1 MTHSTKPFSPD
12 NIIEIN
18 RLESALDAA
27 NVGTWEYDLESGEF
41 RLCKRFRSIFNYPFD
56 DITSLENVLNRVH
69 PAHREVA
76 KQEVKKLLDENSDG
90 QFDIEFRIADDVNGS
105 PHWINCKGQAH
116 LNAEG
121 FAYKISGI
129 ALNIT
134 KNVLSRQQILINE
147 ERFRSLIEEAPVATC
162 LFVGREMKIE
172 VANHTMIGYWGKDK
186 SVFGK
191 PLIEAVPELR
201 GQKFPAILDSVFST
215 GEAYTAREALVD
227 LEVNGV
233 LSGYYFDFT
242 YKALRNAQGE
252 VYGVMDTAVDVTDKV
267 LAQKALVASEAKLR
281 SVIATAPAAIGLFVG
296 RDLVVEMPNQ
306 AFIDIVGK
314 GPDIIGKPLRD
325 VMPELENQAYL
336 QILDDVFTSGKM
348 FQSFGSQVDIVQHGV
363 MTHNFYNITY
373 TPLLDSNGEVYAIL
387 DIAIDVTESVLADQR
402 VKESQMQLLALFEQ
416 SPIGIAILNKDDLVF
431 TMANPFYGQMV
442 GRTPEQLIGKTLLE
456 ALPELKG
463 QGFDHLMVET
473 INTGKPY
480 FSKEAPVNII
490 RENGPETIYVNL
502 TYQPQIEKDGIISG
516 ILVVATDVTQQVL
529 SRQKIQEAE
538 ITLRGAVELANLGTW
553 NIDLTTGILDYS
565 PRLREWFGIGADE
578 IITIERGYAAIN
590 KSDHPRVRA
599 AIKHATTPGTNGIY
613 DIEYNVDVNSADRE
627 RILHAQGKT
636 YFNEKGEPVKMSGTV
651 QDVTEQR
658 KVQLALEQLVQERTE
673 ELATTNEEL
682 AAINEEY
689 SATNEE
695 LAKSN
700 ELLIRSN
707 ENLQQFAYIASHD
720 LQEPLRKI
728 QSFGDLL
735 KRRYAAELGAGVD
748 YLERMQGA
756 SRRMSALIEDLLA
769 FSRVSTQKDI
779 TEQVELNHVIRT
791 VLMDLDFAVQE
802 TKAVISVGQLPVI
815 EGDPLQ
821 LGQLYQNLISN
832 ALKFHLPNQVPH
844 IEINAE
850 VVNSADLPNMVK
862 PVRFAPAYHRIDLR
876 DNGIGFDDKY
886 TNRIFQ
892 IFQRLH
898 GKTEYAGTGIG
909 LAICEKVANN
919 HGGAITATSN
929 PGQGAVFSVYFPLQ
943 EF

>member
-1 MTHSTKPFSPD
+1 MTHSTKPFNPD
-12 NIIEIN
+12 NITEIN

-27 NVGTWEYDLESGEF
+27 NVGTWEYDLGSSEF

-69 PAHREVA
+69 PVQRDLA
-76 KQEVKKLLDENSDG
+76 KEEAKKVLGENSDG
-90 QFDIEFRIADDVNGS
+90 EFDIEFRAVDDVNGS
-105 PHWINCKGQAH
+105 PRWINCKGQAH
-116 LNAEG
+116 LNDEG
-121 FAYKISGI
+121 FIYKISGI

-134 KNVLSRQQILINE
+134 KNVLSRQQIFINE
-147 ERFRSLIEEAPVATC
+147 ERFRSLVEEAPVATC
-162 LFVGREMKIE
+162 LFVGRDMKIE
-172 VANHTMIGYWGKDK
+172 VANDTMIGYWGKDK
-186 SVFGK
+186 SVLGK

-201 GQKFPAILDSVFST
+201 GQEFPDILDRVFTT
-215 GEAYTAREALVD
+215 GEAYTATEALVD

-233 LSGYYFDFT
+233 LSSYYFDFT
-242 YKALRNAQGE
+242 YKALRNVRGE
-252 VYGVMDTAVDVTDKV
+252 VYGVMDTAVDVTEKV
-267 LAQKALVASEAKLR
+267 FAQKALQASEAKLK
-281 SVIATAPAAIGLFVG
+281 SVIANAPAAIGLFVG
-296 RDLVVEMPNQ
+296 RDLIVEMPNQ
-306 AFIDIVGK
+306 TFINIVGK
-314 GPDIIGKPLRD
+314 GPDIVGRPLRE

-336 QILDDVFTSGKM
+336 QILDDVFTSGIMYK
-348 FQSFGSQVDIVQHGV
+348 SFGSQVDIVQNGV

-373 TPLLDSNGEVYAIL
+373 TPLFNSEGEVYAIL
-387 DIAIDVTESVLADQR
+387 DIAIDVTESVRADQR

-416 SPIGIAILNKDDLVF
+416 SPVAIAILNKDDMVF
-431 TMANPFYGQMV
+431 MMANPFLAQMV
-442 GRTPEQLIGKTLLE
+442 GRTSDQLIGKTMLE
-456 ALPELKG
+456 ALPELEG
-463 QGFDHLMVET
+463 QGFDQLFWQT
-473 INTGKPY
+473 IKTGKPY
-480 FSKEAPVNII
+480 FSRETPVNIT

-502 TYQPQIEKDGIISG
+502 TYQPQVEKDGNISG

-553 NIDLTTGILDYS
+553 HIDLTTGILDYS

-590 KSDHPRVRA
+590 KSDHPRIKA
-599 AIKHATTPGTNGIY
+599 AITHATTPGTDGIY
-613 DIEYNVDVNSADRE
+613 DIEYNVDVNSAERE

-636 YFNEKGEPVKMSGTV
+636 YFNKNGEPVKISGTV

-700 ELLIRSN
+700 ELLMRSN

-735 KRRYAAELGAGVD
+735 KKRYAAELGAGAD

-769 FSRVSTQKDI
+769 FSRVSTQKNV
-779 TEQVELNHVIRT
+779 TEQVELNQVVKS
-791 VLMDLDFAVQE
+791 VLTDLDFAIQE

-832 ALKFHLPNQVPH
+832 ALKFHLPNQAPH

-850 VVNSADLPNMVK
+850 IVNSADLPNTIK
-862 PVRFAPAYHRIDLR
+862 PARFAPTYHRIDVR

-929 PGQGAVFSVYFPLQ
+929 PGHGAVFSVYFPV
-943 EF
+943 

>member
-1 MTHSTKPFSPD
+1 MTHSTKPFNPD
-12 NIIEIN
+12 NITEIN

-27 NVGTWEYDLESGEF
+27 NVGTWEYDLETSEF

-69 PAHREVA
+69 PVQRELA
-76 KQEVKKLLDENSDG
+76 KEEAKKVLGENSDG
-90 QFDIEFRIADDVNGS
+90 EFDIEFRAVDDVNGS
-105 PHWINCKGQAH
+105 PRWINCKGQAH
-116 LNAEG
+116 LNDEG
-121 FAYKISGI
+121 FIYKISGI

-134 KNVLSRQQILINE
+134 KNVLSRQQIFINE
-147 ERFRSLIEEAPVATC
+147 ERFRSLVEEAPVATC

-172 VANHTMIGYWGKDK
+172 VANDTMIGYWGKDK
-186 SVFGK
+186 SVLGK

-201 GQKFPAILDSVFST
+201 GQEFPDILDRVFTT
-215 GEAYTAREALVD
+215 GEAYTATEALVD

-233 LSGYYFDFT
+233 LSSYYFDFT
-242 YKALRNAQGE
+242 YKALRNAKGE
-252 VYGVMDTAVDVTDKV
+252 VYGVMDTAVDVTEKV
-267 LAQKALVASEAKLR
+267 LTQKALKASEAKLK
-281 SVIATAPAAIGLFVG
+281 SVIANAPAAIGLFVG
-296 RDLVVEMPNQ
+296 RDLIVEMPNQ
-306 AFIDIVGK
+306 TFINIVGK
-314 GPDIIGKPLRD
+314 GPDIVGRPLRE

-336 QILDDVFTSGKM
+336 QILDDVFTSGIMYK
-348 FQSFGSQVDIVQHGV
+348 SFGSQVDIVQNGV

-373 TPLLDSNGEVYAIL
+373 TPLFNSEGEVYAIL
-387 DIAIDVTESVLADQR
+387 DIAIDVTESVRADQR

-416 SPIGIAILNKDDLVF
+416 SPVAIAILNKDDMVF
-431 TMANPFYGQMV
+431 MMANPFLAQMV
-442 GRTPEQLIGKTLLE
+442 GRTSDQLIGKTMLE
-456 ALPELKG
+456 ALPELEG
-463 QGFDHLMVET
+463 QGFDQLFWQT
-473 INTGKPY
+473 IKTGKPY
-480 FSKEAPVNII
+480 FSRETPVNIT

-502 TYQPQIEKDGIISG
+502 TYQPQVEKDGNISG

-553 NIDLTTGILDYS
+553 HIDLTTGILDYS

-590 KSDHPRVRA
+590 KSDHSRIKA
-599 AIKHATTPGTNGIY
+599 AITHATTPGTDGIY
-613 DIEYNVDVNSADRE
+613 DIEYNVDVNSAERE

-636 YFNEKGEPVKMSGTV
+636 YFNKNGEPVKISGTV

-700 ELLIRSN
+700 ELLMRSN

-735 KRRYAAELGAGVD
+735 KKRYAAELGAGAD

-769 FSRVSTQKDI
+769 FSRVSTQKNV
-779 TEQVELNHVIRT
+779 TEQVELNQVVKS
-791 VLMDLDFAVQE
+791 VLTDLDFAIQE

-832 ALKFHLPNQVPH
+832 ALKFHLPNQAPH

-850 VVNSADLPNMVK
+850 IVNSADLPNTIK
-862 PVRFAPAYHRIDLR
+862 PARFAPTYHRIDVR

-929 PGQGAVFSVYFPLQ
+929 PGHGAVFSVYFPV
-943 EF
+943 